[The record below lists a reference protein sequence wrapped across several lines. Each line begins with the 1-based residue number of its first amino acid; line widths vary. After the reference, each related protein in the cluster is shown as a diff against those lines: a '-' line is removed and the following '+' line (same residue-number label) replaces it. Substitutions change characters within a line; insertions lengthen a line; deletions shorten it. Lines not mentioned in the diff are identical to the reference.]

1 MDILNHFNLKI
12 GHCRNN
18 ISEARR
24 SNWSNKHFNNSI
36 FNFFATALL
45 DVSNHFFGL
54 TTASDTVIISCDLS
68 KQTGTID
75 GFEIIHIMK
84 WHYDCRKRN
93 VLKNLKYAG
102 LHVLAPFQLK
112 GVSDIL
118 KDPGFEIII
127 SVLE

>member
-1 MDILNHFNLKI
+1 MDILNHFNLKLVSVGI
-12 GHCRNN
+12 
-18 ISEARR
+18 IYQKLEEV
-24 SNWSNKHFNNSI
+24 
-36 FNFFATALL
+36 FATALL

-93 VLKNLKYAG
+93 VLKNL
-102 LHVLAPFQLK
+102 
-112 GVSDIL
+112 
-118 KDPGFEIII
+118 
-127 SVLE
+127 